1 MGRYPWSVLIV
12 IVYALPFV
20 HFGMQQDYSHQS
32 PIGYVAMVA
41 AMGLLAFA
49 SIKVGSVYAILIG
62 NVASF
67 AVSFYFVGKM
77 KGDTL
82 ATFFKPLTPEQA
94 LIFLS
99 ILMLILQVVVAGIT
113 YWILLRK
120 KRSMNPYDP
129 LRSASNK

>member
-12 IVYALPFV
+12 IFYALPFAY
-20 HFGMQQDYSHQS
+20 FAMQRDYSHQS
-32 PIGYVAMVA
+32 PLGYVAMAA
-41 AMGLLAFA
+41 AMSLLAFA
-49 SIKVGSVYAILIG
+49 SIKLATLYALLIG

-77 KGDTL
+77 QGDAL
-82 ATFFKPLTPEQA
+82 DAFFKPLTAEQS

-99 ILMLILQVVVAGIT
+99 VLMLILQAIVAGIT

-120 KRSMNPYDP
+120 KRAMNPYRP
-129 LRSASNK
+129 SSQSFK